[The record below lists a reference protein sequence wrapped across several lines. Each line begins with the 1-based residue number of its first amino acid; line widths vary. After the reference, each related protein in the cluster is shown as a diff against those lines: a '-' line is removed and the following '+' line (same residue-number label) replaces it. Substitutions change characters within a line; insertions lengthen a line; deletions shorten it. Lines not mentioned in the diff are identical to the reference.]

1 MVASVKA
8 KIAPRKRKQMDFALA
23 LHRRIDTNTKELS
36 KAHRFTAMQ
45 TICAD
50 GDAAG
55 TRFKPALLQAKAP
68 TAPHNNTTT
77 HGLDRS
83 RPRDDFAPNS
93 KFLCSSQT
101 ISRLQARRVDF
112 NRPSRSAKNLQCPYK
127 AVTDALDEFFDIGK
141 RLGQASTT
149 AEFRAQTTPETM
161 SFGLLGIDLPKSV

>member
-1 MVASVKA
+1 MADVDGHLMVASIKA

-77 HGLDRS
+77 HGLDNLGQEMTLLPIQS
-83 RPRDDFAPNS
+83 SYALVRP
-93 KFLCSSQT
+93 
-101 ISRLQARRVDF
+101 
-112 NRPSRSAKNLQCPYK
+112 Y
-127 AVTDALDEFFDIGK
+127 LDY
-141 RLGQASTT
+141 RLG
-149 AEFRAQTTPETM
+149 
-161 SFGLLGIDLPKSV
+161 GLISIDHLDRPKMYSVLTRQ